1 MCMCDKAGEQVKK
14 KKRETWR
21 EASHVCVC
29 AFPASFVV
37 WPDKCGLA
45 QNRLFNLAAILLF
58 GAVYGS
64 SLYLSLMAVIR
75 VAAGLTT
82 QHGNHGNTDR
92 GLSVAMATADALWG
106 GSLWLGD
113 EVELVESEQTAEA
126 GGSHTLAKK
135 VDKHWKLSFKVVCV
149 VYF

>member
-92 GLSVAMATADALWG
+92 GLSVAMATADAL
-106 GSLWLGD
+106 
-113 EVELVESEQTAEA
+113 
-126 GGSHTLAKK
+126 
-135 VDKHWKLSFKVVCV
+135 
-149 VYF
+149 